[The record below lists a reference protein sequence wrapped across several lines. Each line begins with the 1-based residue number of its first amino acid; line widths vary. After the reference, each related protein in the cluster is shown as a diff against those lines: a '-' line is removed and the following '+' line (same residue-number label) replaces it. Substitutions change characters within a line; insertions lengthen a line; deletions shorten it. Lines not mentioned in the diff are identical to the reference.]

1 VNTRRRWILAIA
13 AASVLVAA
21 MDTYVIVLALPAI
34 MSDIGI
40 GIDQLQAATPI
51 VSGFLLGYVVVMPL
65 LGRLS
70 DLYGRR
76 PLLLL
81 CLAVFAGGSLVTA
94 SASDLGSV
102 VAGRALQGLGGG
114 GLVPVTLALVADLW
128 PPARR
133 SVPLGVIGGVQEL
146 GSVLGPLYG
155 GLILTVASWQTIF
168 WLNIPIAAA
177 LALGLYAASRPA
189 AIRMAPARGGDGG
202 DPGSGFKPD
211 YSASAGIPAVP
222 SSYSRLDRVSVVL
235 AAIALLAGALSIA
248 SPAVLRDNVTFGLAY
263 TALGGMVW
271 LTPIALVAAVA
282 AAALI
287 AWEARAHRSTRE
299 LVAVR
304 RLPSMAAAVDW
315 PGAALLG
322 IALSTIIVSFSAED
336 PTTGAISS
344 AALWLLPLGAVAAA
358 CFVLRERRARDPLVA
373 ASELR
378 SPGAYGALLTNL
390 AVGAALMAALLDIP
404 VLARSTVDPNSQ
416 FGAALVLLRLL
427 VGVPIGAVAGGWI
440 SQRLGNRLVAA
451 AGMAITAAAFLLMT
465 RWTAT
470 TLGDPFGPGWLHP
483 SDPVLVACGLGFGL
497 AIAPVNASMLVSVRE
512 QMHGLASA
520 LVVVAR
526 MIGMLVGISILTA
539 VSLHIFYTTA
549 SGFPSVSALCPTS
562 PLNCPAYERDVT
574 AAIVTELR
582 AVFLGAGLCAGLAAI
597 AAGVL
602 LRGRPSRL
610 VSAAP

>member
-1 VNTRRRWILAIA
+1 VSTRRRWVLAIA
-13 AASVLVAA
+13 AVSVLVAA
-21 MDTYVIVLALPAI
+21 MDTYVVVLALPAI
-34 MSDIGI
+34 MAQVGI

-94 SASDLGSV
+94 SATDLGSV

-128 PPARR
+128 PPERR
-133 SVPLGVIGGVQEL
+133 GLPLGVIGGVQEL

-155 GLILTVASWQTIF
+155 GVILTIATWQTIF
-168 WLNIPIAAA
+168 WLNIPIAGVLALGLVAANGRSAATAPAQVPRRRLDRISISLAA
-177 LALGLYAASRPA
+177 LALV
-189 AIRMAPARGGDGG
+189 
-202 DPGSGFKPD
+202 
-211 YSASAGIPAVP
+211 AGC
-222 SSYSRLDRVSVVL
+222 
-235 AAIALLAGALSIA
+235 LSIA
-248 SPAVLRDNVTFGLAY
+248 SPDVLRDSDTFGVAY
-263 TALGGMVW
+263 SALGGLVW
-271 LTPIALVAAVA
+271 LTPIALVAAG
-282 AAALI
+282 AALALVI
-287 AWEARAHRSTRE
+287 WEALHHSTTRA
-299 LVAVR
+299 LIPVR
-304 RLPSMAAAVDW
+304 RLPSVAGVVDW

-322 IALSTIIVSFSAED
+322 IALSTIIVSFSSQD
-336 PTTGAISS
+336 PTTGAIS
-344 AALWLLPLGAVAAA
+344 AAAIWLLPLGALSAA
-358 CFVLRERRARDPLVA
+358 CFVVRERRARHPLIA

-390 AVGAALMAALLDIP
+390 AVGAALMAALLDVP
-404 VLARSTVDPNSQ
+404 VLARATVDPNSQ
-416 FGAALVLLRLL
+416 LGAALVLLRLL
-427 VGVPIGAVAGGWI
+427 IAVPIGAVAGGWL
-440 SQRLGNRLVAA
+440 SQRLGNRIVAG
-451 AGMAITAAAFLLMT
+451 AGMALTALAFVAMT

-483 SDPVLVACGLGFGL
+483 SDPVLLACGLGFGL
-497 AIAPVNASMLVSVRE
+497 AIAPVNASMLASVRE

-539 VSLHIFYTTA
+539 VSLHIFYTSTA
-549 SGFPSVSALCPTS
+549 TIPSPDVLCPS
-562 PLNCPAYERDVT
+562 APFNCPAYERDVT

-582 AVFLGAGLCAGLAAI
+582 AVFLGAAMCAGLAAVL
-597 AAGVL
+597 AAGL
-602 LRGRPSRL
+602 LRGRSGRL
-610 VSAAP
+610 VQAAS

>member
-1 VNTRRRWILAIA
+1 VNRRRRWILAIA

-34 MSDIGI
+34 MADVGI

-76 PLLLL
+76 PLLIL

-128 PPARR
+128 PAERR
-133 SVPLGVIGGVQEL
+133 SLPLGVIGGVQEL

-155 GLILTVASWQTIF
+155 GLILTVGSWQTIF
-168 WLNIPIAAA
+168 WLNLPITGA
-177 LALGLYAASRPA
+177 LALGLFASGERDVAA
-189 AIRMAPARGGDGG
+189 APA
-202 DPGSGFKPD
+202 P
-211 YSASAGIPAVP
+211 VP
-222 SSYSRLDRVSVVL
+222 RRRLDRVSIAL
-235 AAIALLAGALSIA
+235 AAVALLAGCLAIA
-248 SPAVLRDNVTFGLAY
+248 APGPLRNNDATGLAY
-263 TALGGMVW
+263 TALGGLTW
-271 LTPIALVAAVA
+271 LTPIALVAAGS
-282 AAALI
+282 AL
-287 AWEARAHRSTRE
+287 ALVLWEWHGHRTTRE
-299 LVAVR
+299 LIAIR
-304 RLPSMAAAVDW
+304 RLPALAVAVDW
-315 PGAALLG
+315 PGAVLLG

-336 PTTGAISS
+336 PSTGAISP
-344 AALWLLPLGAVAAA
+344 AALWLLPLGMLAAG
-358 CFVLRERRARDPLVA
+358 CFVVRERRARVPLIA
-373 ASELR
+373 AGELR
-378 SPGAYGALLTNL
+378 SRGAYGALLTNL

-404 VLARSTVDPNSQ
+404 VLARATVDPNSQ
-416 FGAALVLLRLL
+416 LGAALVLLRLL
-427 VGVPIGAVAGGWI
+427 VGVPIGAVAGGWLA
-440 SQRLGNRLVAA
+440 QRLGNRLVAA
-451 AGMAITAAAFLLMT
+451 AGMALTAAAFLAMT
-465 RWTAT
+465 SWTAT

-526 MIGMLVGISILTA
+526 MIGMLVGISIITA

-549 SGFPSVSALCPTS
+549 SAFPSPQALCPKA
-562 PLNCPAYERDVT
+562 PLNCPPYERDVT
-574 AAIVTELR
+574 AAIVTEMR
-582 AVFLGAGLCAGLAAI
+582 AVFLGAGICAVLAAI
-597 AAGVL
+597 LSAVL
-602 LRGRPSRL
+602 LRGRPARL
-610 VSAAP
+610 MPAAT

>member
-34 MSDIGI
+34 MADVGI

-76 PLLLL
+76 PLLIL
-81 CLAVFAGGSLVTA
+81 CLAVFAAGSLVTA
-94 SASDLGSV
+94 SATDLGSV

-128 PPARR
+128 PAERR

-177 LALGLYAASRPA
+177 LALGLFAASGPVEASGRPA
-189 AIRMAPARGGDGG
+189 P
-202 DPGSGFKPD
+202 
-211 YSASAGIPAVP
+211 IPRP
-222 SSYSRLDRVSVVL
+222 RLDRMAV
-235 AAIALLAGALSIA
+235 LLAGIALVAGCLSIA
-248 SPAVLRDNVTFGLAY
+248 APGLLRDNDTIGVAY
-263 TALGGMVW
+263 TAIGGVVAF
-271 LTPIALVAAVA
+271 TPIALVAFAAAVA
-282 AAALI
+282 LVLWEMRGHHTTRAL
-287 AWEARAHRSTRE
+287 
-299 LVAVR
+299 LAVR
-304 RLPSMAAAVDW
+304 RLPAVAAAVDW
-315 PGAALLG
+315 PGAVLLG
-322 IALSTIIVSFSAED
+322 LALSTIIVSFSAED
-336 PTTGAISS
+336 PSTGSISP
-344 AALWLLPLGAVAAA
+344 AALWLLPLGAVATAG
-358 CFVLRERRARDPLVA
+358 FVVRERRAREPLVA

-416 FGAALVLLRLL
+416 LGAALVLLRLL
-427 VGVPIGAVAGGWI
+427 IGVPIGAIAGGWL

-451 AGMAITAAAFLLMT
+451 LGMAITAVAFLVMT

-470 TLGDPFGPGWLHP
+470 TLGDPFGPAWLHP

-497 AIAPVNASMLVSVRE
+497 AIAPVNASMLASVRE

-549 SGFPSVSALCPTS
+549 SSFPLPSVLCPKS
-562 PLNCPAYERDVT
+562 PFNCPAYERDVT

-582 AVFLGAGLCAGLAAI
+582 TVFLGAGLCAAVAALLAAVMLRSRPAGLVP
-597 AAGVL
+597 AA
-602 LRGRPSRL
+602 S
-610 VSAAP
+610 